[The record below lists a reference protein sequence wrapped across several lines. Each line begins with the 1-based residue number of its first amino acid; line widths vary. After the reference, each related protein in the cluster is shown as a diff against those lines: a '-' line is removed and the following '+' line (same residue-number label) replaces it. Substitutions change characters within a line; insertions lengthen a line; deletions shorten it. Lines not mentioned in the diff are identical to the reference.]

1 LTGEAAPGGARASS
15 FSLPRFAIQALQNQ
29 SPTIGRDAIRQAA
42 RTPAELSCN
51 ALAMPSLPLNPS
63 IARNAPMA
71 LALDDRRAM
80 FDFGRYQ
87 RAPEIA
93 GSFGPP
99 GGNGVA
105 EHPAASAADTPKG
118 DEGKI

>member
-1 LTGEAAPGGARASS
+1 
-15 FSLPRFAIQALQNQ
+15 
-29 SPTIGRDAIRQAA
+29 
-42 RTPAELSCN
+42 
-51 ALAMPSLPLNPS
+51 MPSLPLNPS

-105 EHPAASAADTPKG
+105 EHHAASAAHTPKG
-118 DEGKI
+118 DEGKIEKSRDFVEDFWRPTFVLELVEQLQADDAERNGRGLSVELALDRGVNAGS

>member
-1 LTGEAAPGGARASS
+1 
-15 FSLPRFAIQALQNQ
+15 
-29 SPTIGRDAIRQAA
+29 
-42 RTPAELSCN
+42 
-51 ALAMPSLPLNPS
+51 MPSLPLNPS

-105 EHPAASAADTPKG
+105 EHHAPKG
-118 DEGKI
+118 DEGKIEKSRDFVEDFWRPTFVLELVEQLQADDAERNGRGLSVELALDRGVNAGS